1 MDNATTELV
10 KQQLMK
16 EDPSFRD
23 LVSQHQK
30 YEERLSHLSSLHF
43 PSEEEQEEETLLKR
57 KKLAVKDEIYSKIST
72 FSPESSA
79 IGH

>member
-16 EDPSFRD
+16 ENPSFRD

-30 YEERLSHLSSLHF
+30 YEERLSHLSNLHF
-43 PSEEEQEEETLLKR
+43 PSEEEQEEESLLKR
-57 KKLAVKDEIYSKIST
+57 KKLAVKDEIYTMISEFSKD
-72 FSPESSA
+72 SA
-79 IGH
+79 VGH

>member
-16 EDPSFRD
+16 ENPSFRD

-30 YEERLSHLSSLHF
+30 YEERLRKKGFLHF
-43 PSEEEQEEETLLKR
+43 PSEEEQEEESLLKR
-57 KKLAVKDEIYSKIST
+57 KKLAVKDEIYTMISEFSKD
-72 FSPESSA
+72 SA
-79 IGH
+79 VGH

>member
-16 EDPSFRD
+16 DDPSFRD
-23 LVSQHQK
+23 LVNQHQK
-30 YEERLSHLSSLHF
+30 YEERLSLLSNLHY

-57 KKLAVKDEIYSKIST
+57 KKLAVKDEIYAMISK
-72 FSPESSA
+72 FSQNSA
-79 IGH
+79 VGH

>member
-10 KQQLMK
+10 KAQLMK

-30 YEERLSHLSSLHF
+30 YEERLSLLSSLHF
-43 PSEEEQEEETLLKR
+43 PSEEEQEEESALKR
-57 KKLAVKDEIYSKIST
+57 KKLAVKDEIYSIISK
-72 FSPESSA
+72 FSQNSA
-79 IGH
+79 VGH

>member
-10 KQQLMK
+10 KNRLMK
-16 EDPSFRD
+16 EDSSFRD

-43 PSEEEQEEETLLKR
+43 PSEEEQEEESVLKK
-57 KKLAVKDEIYSKIST
+57 KKLAIKDEIYSMITKHST
-72 FSPESSA
+72 ESA
-79 IGH
+79 VGH

>member
-1 MDNATTELV
+1 MDNATAEIV

-30 YEERLSHLSSLHF
+30 YEERLSHLSSLHY
-43 PSEEEQEEETLLKR
+43 PSEEEQEEESLLKR
-57 KKLAVKDEIYSKIST
+57 KKLAVKDEIYALMT
-72 FSPESSA
+72 QFSQTA
-79 IGH
+79 VGH